1 MLAQS
6 QSFLPRGLLVSVS
19 TAHPR
24 WKQHHNFSLSPR
36 LQFYSSQNT
45 NVLVFQIAQ
54 HPQDCKPVQSIGAH
68 GQRYKLW
75 FGETKDELL
84 VIQRMEKNQYLLGSA
99 PLLCHKITLSSFPS
113 LQIWY
118 LSYIC
123 FYSPS
128 QKHPLASSHFY
139 KLVSICS
146 NLVYHHWFRDNLEQT
161 LADSCDSNL
170 PCSPYGRHLIC

>member
-1 MLAQS
+1 METAS
-6 QSFLPRGLLVSVS
+6 QFLTVSRASVLLITKHKSLVSQ
-19 TAHPR
+19 
-24 WKQHHNFSLSPR
+24 KGQD
-36 LQFYSSQNT
+36 
-45 NVLVFQIAQ
+45 
-54 HPQDCKPVQSIGAH
+54 PQDCKPVQSIGAH

-75 FGETKDELL
+75 FGETRDKLL
-84 VIQRMEKNQYLLGSA
+84 VIQRMEQNQYLLGST

-118 LSYIC
+118 LSYIW

-146 NLVYHHWFRDNLEQT
+146 NLVYYHWSRDNLEQT
-161 LADSCDSNL
+161 LADSRDSNL
-170 PCSPYGRHLIC
+170 LCSPSGRHLLC